1 MKTVLN
7 KKLLPITLA
16 CFAISSV
23 FFSDKLIPFFTVTII
38 ILLFFETK
46 IKLNFLYN
54 SKFLTPYI
62 FYICVYLFY
71 IFFSDDLTQALKIL
85 ERQVL
90 VIVLPIVVFAS
101 NLNKKR
107 SEVFMK
113 TYLLL
118 MLLATVISIYLLFNF
133 LNSHEEWINFM
144 NKKSG
149 NYTYLQ
155 FKYPH
160 LMDVHPTYWAYLLVI
175 TNILL
180 LNNKVLKVFKNQLF
194 VNFLLI
200 VFNVNLFYLSART
213 PLIINLIIH
222 AIFFI
227 NFFRFNKKERKK
239 LILYALIFLS
249 ILVVFLFQPLMVFKL
264 SNITNDDRFY
274 LWPKAIEVIKNNYF
288 ILGEG
293 LGVGNKILKEH
304 IFDIYDT
311 RNNYYGEDLHNQYLK
326 AYLDLGLLGLLSLLN
341 IIFYPLLM
349 SFKYNKNVTL
359 NLSFSILFF
368 LCLMTESVLY
378 TIKGITVFILLSTV
392 LIKIIT
398 HNKENN

>member
-160 LMDVHPTYWAYLLVI
+160 
-175 TNILL
+175 
-180 LNNKVLKVFKNQLF
+180 K
-194 VNFLLI
+194 
-200 VFNVNLFYLSART
+200 
-213 PLIINLIIH
+213 
-222 AIFFI
+222 
-227 NFFRFNKKERKK
+227 
-239 LILYALIFLS
+239 
-249 ILVVFLFQPLMVFKL
+249 
-264 SNITNDDRFY
+264 
-274 LWPKAIEVIKNNYF
+274 
-288 ILGEG
+288 
-293 LGVGNKILKEH
+293 
-304 IFDIYDT
+304 
-311 RNNYYGEDLHNQYLK
+311 
-326 AYLDLGLLGLLSLLN
+326 
-341 IIFYPLLM
+341 
-349 SFKYNKNVTL
+349 
-359 NLSFSILFF
+359 
-368 LCLMTESVLY
+368 
-378 TIKGITVFILLSTV
+378 
-392 LIKIIT
+392 
-398 HNKENN
+398 